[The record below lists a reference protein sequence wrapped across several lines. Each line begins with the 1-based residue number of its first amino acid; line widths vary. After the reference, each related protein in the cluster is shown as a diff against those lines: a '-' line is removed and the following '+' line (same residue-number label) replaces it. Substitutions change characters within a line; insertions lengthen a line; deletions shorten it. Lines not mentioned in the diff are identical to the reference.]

1 MEITLDSRRFRA
13 AMACLPTGVT
23 VVACGTATEPAA
35 MTANSVTS
43 VSLEPPLL
51 LVCVRNESRW
61 LSPLQRHGYFSVN
74 VLKAGHQAVS
84 QHYAGRGNSACQA
97 QWVVEHDVPVLDNA
111 GAALVCE
118 VVAQHAAG
126 DHTIVIGQVVALRD
140 SGPDSGAGALV
151 YLRGQYHELGGVAT

>member
-1 MEITLDSRRFRA
+1 MDSTLDSRRFRA

-23 VVACGTATEPAA
+23 VVACGTAEAPAA

-61 LSPLQRHGYFSVN
+61 LSPLRRHGRFSVN

-84 QHYAGRGNSACQA
+84 QYYAGRGDAGCEAPWALEQG
-97 QWVVEHDVPVLDNA
+97 VPVLDNA

-126 DHTIVIGQVVALRD
+126 DHTIVVGRVNALRHGD
-140 SGPDSGAGALV
+140 LDARALV
-151 YLRGQYHELGGVAT
+151 YLRGQYHELGGAAA